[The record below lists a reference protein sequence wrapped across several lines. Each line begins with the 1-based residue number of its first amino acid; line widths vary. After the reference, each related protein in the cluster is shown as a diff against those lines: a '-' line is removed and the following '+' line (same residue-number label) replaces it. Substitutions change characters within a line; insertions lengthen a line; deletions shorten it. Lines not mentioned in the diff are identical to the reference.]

1 MGRKL
6 LDTVPKKDRVV
17 RKVKYL
23 EIGGARK
30 KCYMVWK
37 LVDVQLYQIAH
48 STDLR
53 KRGTGSDR

>member
-6 LDTVPKKDRVV
+6 LDTVPKNDRIV

-23 EIGGARK
+23 DVGGARK

-53 KRGTGSDR
+53 KHETSSDR